1 MRQPWRRWTLRTRL
15 LLIGLLGL
23 ALAQAIG
30 SVALYTAL
38 SVANRRAVDA
48 DAHATA
54 AAVAELVSSG
64 RLPATVPVTGTEM
77 VQVVDSQGRV
87 VSASPGADRL
97 TPILER
103 HELAGALAHPVSVP
117 GSRLGVSSELRVI
130 ATRVGTGDG
139 HTVIVAEPIADLTRS
154 QDTLLRTLLISYPL
168 LLALLGL
175 IAWRVIGAALRP
187 VEELRSAAERISG
200 SGRDD
205 RLPVPASRDEIHA
218 LAVTLNSMLDRLGAA
233 REREQDLVADV
244 AHELRSPLASM
255 RLQTDVAR
263 RLGEGGEL
271 VDGVDAEVSRMSS
284 LVDDL
289 LLLARLDA
297 HGPAGTPAEAVDV
310 GRALAE
316 VAESHVG
323 MDPRVTVE
331 RSTGPAPVAWTRS
344 DELRRILGNLV
355 DNARRHATAEVL
367 MSARSDGGR
376 VLIRVDDDGPGIGPD
391 DRERVFER
399 FTRLDDARARD
410 AGGSGLGLAIVRE
423 LARSRGGDVRLGES
437 PAAGL
442 RAEVDLPD
450 ARAMLADEE

>member
-1 MRQPWRRWTLRTRL
+1 M
-15 LLIGLLGL
+15 
-23 ALAQAIG
+23 
-30 SVALYTAL
+30 
-38 SVANRRAVDA
+38 
-48 DAHATA
+48 
-54 AAVAELVSSG
+54 
-64 RLPATVPVTGTEM
+64 
-77 VQVVDSQGRV
+77 
-87 VSASPGADRL
+87 SASPGADRL

-117 GSRLGVSSELRVI
+117 GSRLGVSSELRVT
-130 ATRVGTGDG
+130 ATRVGTGDR

-168 LLALLGL
+168 VLALLGL

-323 MDPRVTVE
+323 PGPRFTVE
-331 RSTGPAPVAWTRS
+331 SSPGPAPVAWTRP
-344 DELRRILGNLV
+344 DELRRILDNLV
-355 DNARRHATAEVL
+355 DNARRHATAEVRVT
-367 MSARSDGGR
+367 ARSDDGR
-376 VLIRVDDDGPGIGPD
+376 VLVLVDDDGPGIPAD

-437 PAAGL
+437 PTGGL
-442 RAEVDLPD
+442 RAEVDLPA
-450 ARAMLADEE
+450 ARAMPVDDE